1 MGFCFFSFN
10 LIQVQ
15 GYSPTAAGTALVPFP
30 VIMFLLSRWSG
41 KLVDRYGA
49 RLPLMVGPVIAA
61 AGFALLAVPGVGGS
75 YWTTFL
81 PAVLVLGLG
90 MVISVPALTTTFMG
104 AVRQSHAGV
113 ASGVNNAV
121 SRTAGLLA
129 ITVLGIII
137 LSAFNASLN
146 ELIAPLELSPEAQ
159 QFLDEQRTRLAAAE
173 VPPGVSKEVS
183 AALQEAIASSFV
195 DGFRVVMFIAAG
207 LAIASAIIASF
218 MIRTRKSPSR

>member
-1 MGFCFFSFN
+1 VGFCFFSFN

-75 YWTTFL
+75 YWTTFF

-146 ELIAPLELSPEAQ
+146 ERIVPLELSPEAQ

>member
-1 MGFCFFSFN
+1 
-10 LIQVQ
+10 
-15 GYSPTAAGTALVPFP
+15 
-30 VIMFLLSRWSG
+30 MFLLSRWSG

-195 DGFRVVMFIAAG
+195 DGFRVVMLIAAG

>member
-1 MGFCFFSFN
+1 VGFCFFSFN

-75 YWTTFL
+75 YWTTFF

-146 ELIAPLELSPEAQ
+146 ERIAPLELSPEAQ

>member
-1 MGFCFFSFN
+1 M
-10 LIQVQ
+10 Q
-15 GYSPTAAGTALVPFP
+15 GYSPTAAETALVPFP

-75 YWTTFL
+75 YWTTFF

>member
-1 MGFCFFSFN
+1 M
-10 LIQVQ
+10 Q

-75 YWTTFL
+75 YWTTFF

-90 MVISVPALTTTFMG
+90 MVISVPALTTTVMG

-146 ELIAPLELSPEAQ
+146 ERIAPLELSPEAQ

>member
-146 ELIAPLELSPEAQ
+146 ERIAPLELSPEAQ

>member
-1 MGFCFFSFN
+1 M
-10 LIQVQ
+10 Q

-75 YWTTFL
+75 YWTTFF

-146 ELIAPLELSPEAQ
+146 ERIAPLELSPEAQ

-173 VPPGVSKEVS
+173 VPPGLSKEVS

>member
-146 ELIAPLELSPEAQ
+146 ERIVPLELSPEAQ

>member
-1 MGFCFFSFN
+1 M
-10 LIQVQ
+10 Q
-15 GYSPTAAGTALVPFP
+15 GYSPTAAETALVPFP

-75 YWTTFL
+75 YWTTFF

-146 ELIAPLELSPEAQ
+146 ERIVPLELSPEAQ

>member
-1 MGFCFFSFN
+1 
-10 LIQVQ
+10 
-15 GYSPTAAGTALVPFP
+15 
-30 VIMFLLSRWSG
+30 MFLLSRWSG

-146 ELIAPLELSPEAQ
+146 ERIVPLELSPEAQ

>member
-1 MGFCFFSFN
+1 
-10 LIQVQ
+10 
-15 GYSPTAAGTALVPFP
+15 
-30 VIMFLLSRWSG
+30 MFLLSRWSG

-146 ELIAPLELSPEAQ
+146 ERIAPLELSPEAQ

>member
-75 YWTTFL
+75 YWTTFF

-146 ELIAPLELSPEAQ
+146 ERIVPLELSPEAQ

>member
-75 YWTTFL
+75 YWTTFF

>member
-1 MGFCFFSFN
+1 M
-10 LIQVQ
+10 Q

-75 YWTTFL
+75 YWTTFF

-146 ELIAPLELSPEAQ
+146 ERIAPLELSPEAQ

>member
-75 YWTTFL
+75 YWTTFF

-146 ELIAPLELSPEAQ
+146 ERIAPLELSPEAQ

>member
-1 MGFCFFSFN
+1 M
-10 LIQVQ
+10 Q
-15 GYSPTAAGTALVPFP
+15 GYSLTAAETALVPFP

-75 YWTTFL
+75 YWTTFF

>member
-1 MGFCFFSFN
+1 
-10 LIQVQ
+10 
-15 GYSPTAAGTALVPFP
+15 
-30 VIMFLLSRWSG
+30 
-41 KLVDRYGA
+41 
-49 RLPLMVGPVIAA
+49 MVGPVIAA

-75 YWTTFL
+75 YWTTFF

-90 MVISVPALTTTFMG
+90 MVISVPALTTTVMG

-146 ELIAPLELSPEAQ
+146 ERIAPLELSPEAQ